1 MNFVFSMASKKRSNA
16 FDLCDVVDKLDLSD
30 DELIDDNDSDRNSD
44 FDLSS
49 FESDFSDEE
58 QQATT
63 SVTNASGNPNK
74 LVSDTAG
81 SKSMLSGQ
89 NSSDDDDDDDN
100 STINLNDCIWKA
112 VEKTY
117 TPPVDIN
124 FSGPSGISSSVTLN
138 KESLSIQFFALF
150 LTDNIMQT
158 MVTETNRYAEQVIA
172 ASEVK
177 SKSRMKR
184 WAATTM
190 TETKKFL
197 GLIFTT
203 GIVKKPRIE
212 DYWLTDPVMA
222 TPIFNSTMPRDR
234 FELLLRFWHFCNNE
248 VAVEGNRLFKLKN
261 ICDALLKR
269 FQALYTPGK
278 EVSIDESMVL
288 WRGRLIF
295 RQYIPGKRHKYGVK
309 LYMLCE
315 HTGYVWN
322 VLVYCGKMDPI
333 SGFGHAETVVLKLME
348 KLLDRGHAL
357 YVDNFYTSVPLA
369 EALLN
374 RKTLLCGT
382 VRKNRKHL
390 PKKVISTKL
399 KKGQHIAEKKGL
411 IVFEKWQDKR
421 EVLMLST
428 HHSGKMVESTR
439 RSRLGNKKKKPES
452 VLSYNTY
459 MCGVDR
465 MDQLMSYY
473 SPLRKTLK
481 WYRKVVLQHLD
492 MALVN
497 SYILYKKIGG
507 TKRQVQFRKSVIS
520 SLLASDVRTNED
532 LPETSKPFR
541 HHKISDLSRL
551 SGQHYLAL
559 IPATASKKKCC

>member
-1 MNFVFSMASKKRSNA
+1 MNFVFSTASKKRSNA

-30 DELIDDNDSDRNSD
+30 DELIDNNDSDRNSD
-44 FDLSS
+44 FDLSN

-58 QQATT
+58 QQATN
-63 SVTNASGNPNK
+63 SVNNASGNPNK

-81 SKSMLSGQ
+81 SISMLSGQ
-89 NSSDDDDDDDN
+89 NSSDDDDDN

-117 TPPVDIN
+117 TPPLDIN

-138 KESLSIQFFALF
+138 KESLPIQFFALF

-158 MVTETNRYAEQVIA
+158 MVIETNRYAEQVIA
-172 ASEVK
+172 ASVVK

-190 TETKKFL
+190 TEMKKFL
-197 GLIFTT
+197 GLIFTR
-203 GIVKKPRIE
+203 GLVKKPRIE
-212 DYWLTDPVMA
+212 DYWSTDPVMA

-248 VAVEGNRLFKLKN
+248 VAIEGNRLFKLKN

-348 KLLDRGHAL
+348 KLLDCGHAL
-357 YVDNFYTSVPLA
+357 YVDNFHTSVPLA

-390 PKKVISTKL
+390 PKKL
-399 KKGQHIAEKKGL
+399 
-411 IVFEKWQDKR
+411 F
-421 EVLMLST
+421 
-428 HHSGKMVESTR
+428 
-439 RSRLGNKKKKPES
+439 
-452 VLSYNTY
+452 
-459 MCGVDR
+459 
-465 MDQLMSYY
+465 
-473 SPLRKTLK
+473 
-481 WYRKVVLQHLD
+481 
-492 MALVN
+492 
-497 SYILYKKIGG
+497 
-507 TKRQVQFRKSVIS
+507 
-520 SLLASDVRTNED
+520 LLN
-532 LPETSKPFR
+532 
-541 HHKISDLSRL
+541 
-551 SGQHYLAL
+551 
-559 IPATASKKKCC
+559 